1 MLGTICGTIG
11 KAVVSNTRDLQF
23 KSSIQKK
30 EKRGQGM
37 DQLFDN
43 GCVTIPLLVVPI
55 IQLEWLMQELIPNQA
70 VFIVTTKQLRYP
82 KFGFLRCINWLWCD
96 ETFIRLVYD
105 WRSNGGRGA
114 IGSSVDSSAHT
125 ILWSQVQIPSTPSI
139 LYHLL
144 SNFVL
149 HWAKDE
155 NKQKRC
161 LGCRNSSV
169 DSSVPT
175 ILLSQ
180 VQIPST
186 PSTVFNLLSN
196 MCYNSLVKRTKINK
210 KGPCLAHLKNGRSKL
225 IAE

>member
-43 GCVTIPLLVVPI
+43 GCVMIPLLVVPI

-70 VFIVTTKQLRYP
+70 VFKVTTKQLRYP

-144 SNFVL
+144 SNSVL

-161 LGCRNSSV
+161 LGCRKAQWIHLCLQSCG
-169 DSSVPT
+169 PGCK
-175 ILLSQ
+175 SQ
-180 VQIPST
+180 ALQLRFIHWNFVLDIF
-186 PSTVFNLLSN
+186 VIVL
-196 MCYNSLVKRTKINK
+196 R
-210 KGPCLAHLKNGRSKL
+210 KGWK
-225 IAE
+225 